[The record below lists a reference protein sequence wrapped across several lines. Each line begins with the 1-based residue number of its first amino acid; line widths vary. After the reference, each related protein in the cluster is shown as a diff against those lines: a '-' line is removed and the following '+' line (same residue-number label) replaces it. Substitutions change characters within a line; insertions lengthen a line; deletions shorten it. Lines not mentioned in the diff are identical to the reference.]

1 MEATR
6 SVQVSNT
13 MSDNKSKKT
22 ATKKAETPAPA
33 PVATPVAAP
42 VAAEKKAPRK
52 AVAKAEVTV
61 PTVAA
66 PVAAPVETAAPTTQE
81 AGDRLT
87 ASLEKLRTTHT
98 AYSSELKEIVKEA
111 LAAVKA
117 AQREIKDAR
126 RRKRT
131 KKVEDM
137 TAEERKAYEAR
148 RANNAFLK
156 PRALSNELSHFMGLS
171 NGSQRSQTEVTKFVS
186 AYIKQHNC
194 FDPSN
199 KRRIIPDAALAKLL
213 KVTDKDQVTYL
224 NLQSYLK
231 AHFLKA

>member
-6 SVQVSNT
+6 SVTVTNT
-13 MSDNKSKKT
+13 MSDSKQ
-22 ATKKAETPAPA
+22 KKAAPKKETPAPVAAPAPA
-33 PVATPVAAP
+33 PVA
-42 VAAEKKAPRK
+42 EKKVTKK
-52 AVAKAEVTV
+52 AAKAEVVV

-66 PVAAPVETAAPTTQE
+66 PVAAPVVAATEVVTTE
-81 AGDRLT
+81 VPAGDRLT

-117 AQREIKDAR
+117 AQREIKDAK

-131 KKVEDM
+131 KKVEEM

-156 PRALSNELSHFMGLS
+156 PRALSAELIQFMGLPA
-171 NGSQRSQTEVTKFVS
+171 GTQRSQTEVTKFVS
-186 AYIKQHNC
+186 TYIKQHNC

-199 KRRIIPDAALAKLL
+199 KRRIIPDAALSRLL

-231 AHFLKA
+231 AHLLKA

>member
-6 SVQVSNT
+6 SIQVTNQ
-13 MSDNKSKKT
+13 MSDSKQQKKT
-22 ATKKAETPAPA
+22 TKKETPVAAPAPA
-33 PVATPVAAP
+33 PVAAPAA
-42 VAAEKKAPRK
+42 VEKKAPKK
-52 AVAKAEVTV
+52 AAAKAEVTV
-61 PTVAA
+61 PTVSA
-66 PVAAPVETAAPTTQE
+66 PVAAPAVAPTTAAPE

-87 ASLEKLRTTHT
+87 ASLEKLRNTHS

-117 AQREIKDAR
+117 AQREIKDAK

-131 KKVEDM
+131 KKPEEM

-156 PRALSNELSHFMGLS
+156 PRALSNELSHFMGLA

-186 AYIKQHNC
+186 TYVKQHNC
-194 FDPSN
+194 FDPAN
-199 KRRIIPDAALAKLL
+199 KRRIIPDAALSRLL

>member
-6 SVQVSNT
+6 SISVTNQ
-13 MSDNKSKKT
+13 MSDPKQQKKT
-22 ATKKAETPAPA
+22 AKKETPVAAPAPA
-33 PVATPVAAP
+33 PVAAPAP
-42 VAAEKKAPRK
+42 VEKKAPKK
-52 AVAKAEVTV
+52 AAAKAEVTV

-66 PVAAPVETAAPTTQE
+66 PVAAPATTAAPAAAPE
-81 AGDRLT
+81 ASDRLT
-87 ASLEKLRTTHT
+87 ASLEKLRNTHT

-131 KKVEDM
+131 KKPEEM

-156 PRALSNELSHFMGLS
+156 PRALSNELSHFMGLA

-186 AYIKQHNC
+186 TYVKQHNC
-194 FDPSN
+194 FDPAN
-199 KRRIIPDAALAKLL
+199 KRRIIPDAALSRLL